1 MTDDYQ
7 EVTWVTS
14 TVPGVST
21 PVDASS
27 VTWPQT
33 LATGD
38 ECGPGWF
45 QIDTYHTSD
54 IPALV
59 QDSVLEYGE
68 DFGVVVSW
76 RFEPL
81 PACPDPTPEPTPS
94 PEPTPTPSPEPPPL
108 VCPEGTVPGW
118 LDEAGNPTSCVGDDP
133 QPTPPPTPTV
143 TETPVPPTA
152 PAPQLAQT
160 GVDPGL
166 GLSIA
171 LILVLVG
178 ASVLASVKRRG

>member
-94 PEPTPTPSPEPPPL
+94 PEPTPT
-108 VCPEGTVPGW
+108 
-118 LDEAGNPTSCVGDDP
+118 
-133 QPTPPPTPTV
+133 V